1 MTYTL
6 PYRGR
11 LTIPEAVMVKPV
23 ILDTGIGTLIT
34 RILLI
39 TIATCAVA
47 SQAPAATPPSLTD
60 TETVSRITQEKIAR
74 LRMDKN
80 QWEKRLAGAYARLTW
95 RGSEATVEVLR
106 WKPTQTLH
114 GALANARYDA
124 KQVLL
129 DNARIAALL
138 DLDPDIWQARETHL
152 TVKVKVLDL
161 NKLLLIKHVVNG
173 RRHPPP

>member
-1 MTYTL
+1 MQKTAINESVSL
-6 PYRGR
+6 NDKHSVV
-11 LTIPEAVMVKPV
+11 IP
-23 ILDTGIGTLIT
+23 

-39 TIATCAVA
+39 
-47 SQAPAATPPSLTD
+47 AALTYTAPPSAVPVT
-60 TETVSRITQEKIAR
+60 TTVHVAHSHTTQEKIAR

-138 DLDPDIWQARETHL
+138 DRDPDIWQARETHL

-161 NKLLLIKHVVNG
+161 NKLLLIKQVVNG